1 MMKFNLRQLLPLIA
15 LLGLTLYVS
24 GRVNADIAAREIPHA
39 PDWDGTAPKLITGTA
54 APNIADRPYI
64 DIAPNGNKLI
74 IVYNRRLNAGG
85 NDPYFSQSTN
95 GGQTWSSPAPIYS
108 SPGVGTNSLEVNLA
122 IDANGTGHAVWVE
135 SDSKILYAKQSNWGG
150 NSPTTI
156 DGDVNNIQTSS
167 PRIIASGNNTLDVI
181 WTATKLTGLTRVWHR
196 RSTNGGNSWGDKS
209 PISPATVEALFT
221 DFAVDGNGNLNV
233 VWEQTDTNNPQT
245 GAFIHYRK
253 GTVSGSTITWSTPIR
268 IGDVSADPDGN
279 GPIPANGRSAR
290 RPIIVAADGRLHV
303 AFTTH
308 WQDASQWV
316 HFVACSSACQNI
328 SNWSDDTPV
337 SGTVVGVNAN
347 SPKYI
352 VSDIFSVRGCIHI
365 YFHGI
370 DSTLQN
376 NELILGVN
384 SCDNW
389 ASFGRDQVT
398 EPQLQSLHTS
408 SVLTEEFIHMVYE
421 QTGNQGSTRQIYYR
435 RGLPPPFTLYLPF
448 AVKD

>member
-1 MMKFNLRQLLPLIA
+1 
-15 LLGLTLYVS
+15 
-24 GRVNADIAAREIPHA
+24 
-39 PDWDGTAPKLITGTA
+39 
-54 APNIADRPYI
+54 
-64 DIAPNGNKLI
+64 
-74 IVYNRRLNAGG
+74 
-85 NDPYFSQSTN
+85 
-95 GGQTWSSPAPIYS
+95 
-108 SPGVGTNSLEVNLA
+108 LA

-135 SDSKILYAKQSNWGG
+135 SDTKILYAKESNWDGG
-150 NSPTTI
+150 NPTEL
-156 DGDVNNIQTSS
+156 DNVLIQASS
-167 PRIIASGNNTLDVI
+167 PKIIASGINTLDII
-181 WTATKLTGLTRVWHR
+181 WTATGTGLTRVWHR
-196 RSTNGGNSWGDKS
+196 RSTNGGNSWSAKS